1 MRSALLFLVTTTL
14 LAQTP
19 QTKSTM
25 CGTTEFAAIGGAT
38 DRLLTGCGEGFS
50 TNLLWHL
57 DQSDSASGSFNG
69 TVTRSTTGRGVVVYV
84 IDTGVWRSHD
94 EFVRA
99 AGPNVS
105 AGINTGRE
113 TASCP
118 NEVVEPCTL
127 SQLIGHGTGVGSI
140 IAGRHTGVAPDA
152 SLVAIFQA
160 GTAAA
165 YVTLLKQIVEHAY
178 LPTTPSFQTAIIN
191 HSGGLIQNEGDS
203 PELDALI
210 RRMIAG
216 VDANA
221 NADPNGKKFLF
232 VTLTGNSY
240 PGQTF
245 DQCGP
250 NKKVILYPAVLGP
263 STDGV
268 ITVGGTTRENQYW
281 DGACR
286 DGAEMAAPAHDVFV
300 ASSSTNASYRYKPD
314 ISAHG
319 TSWAAPFVSGMAA
332 RLLESDPS
340 RTPVQL
346 EQLLKASPFR
356 VDGLPVPVIVPVPD
370 VPNATG
376 PRRRSARH

>member
-1 MRSALLFLVTTTL
+1 MRSALLLFLATTV

-19 QTKSTM
+19 QTTSTM
-25 CGTTEFAAIGGAT
+25 CGTTEFAAPGGNT
-38 DRLLTGCGEGFS
+38 DRLLVGCGEGFP

-57 DQSDSASGSFNG
+57 DFSDSASGSLNG
-69 TVTRSTTGRGVVVYV
+69 SVTRATTGRGAVVYV

-99 AGPNVS
+99 GGPNVS
-105 AGINTGRE
+105 AGTTSGG
-113 TASCP
+113 SCP

-152 SLVAIFQA
+152 SLVAFFQA
-160 GTAAA
+160 GSAPG
-165 YVTLLKQIVEHAY
+165 YVTLLKQIVAHAF
-178 LPTTPSFQTAIIN
+178 LPATPGFQTAIIN
-191 HSGGLIQNEGDS
+191 HSGGLFMKAGDA

-232 VTLTGNSY
+232 VTLTGNHY
-240 PGQTF
+240 PGQTI
-245 DQCGP
+245 DQCGE
-250 NKKVILYPAVLGP
+250 NRKVVLYPAVLGP

-268 ITVGGTTRENQYW
+268 ITVGGTTRENLYW

-286 DGAEMAAPAHDVFV
+286 DGAEMAAPAFEVFV

-314 ISAHG
+314 INANG
-319 TSWAAPFVSGMAA
+319 TSWSAPFVSGMAA

-346 EQLLKASPFR
+346 EQLLKASPLR
-356 VDGLPVPVIVPVPD
+356 VDGLPVPVIVPD
-370 VPNATG
+370 APNVTG